1 MEIAISDKVAG
12 STDFTSTSPVRYDLS
27 SVRYQLFVNVQ
38 AWNVYFFARENP
50 AMDGIEDSS
59 DVSSAL
65 DEYLRKRLK
74 PVEGAIPH
82 LPGIEM
88 CGNSIPA
95 ANADGDL
102 FEYINFQQ
110 RYNIDARI
118 ERATELSRTYLEH
131 PPDGSS
137 PRNVVDAHLQWL
149 KSRPGYTP
157 DEADQYRKSKSSEQ
171 LRIAENLHEL
181 YTTAGVL
188 LVDAQ
193 GHGSIAAKI
202 ASTVHDTFH
211 TAMLCELDSNGRTTP
226 DVFEIIN
233 LRLAQSVTARNALGF
248 DTEDSSREIATMVYG
263 EVRPDGL
270 FRFVNFGHPPPLV
283 FSAEYGKFMEIGRAS
298 MVQFPSLGLEIPE
311 DHPDRSRY
319 VSLMLRRN
327 QMTSTDLDEIALMNR
342 GDIIFL
348 YTDGVFDG
356 SDEEDKQEI
365 EKIFQ
370 EHNQRSAKTICEAIL
385 DYALLKDD
393 YLRRIGES
401 DRIDDKTAF
410 IIKRG

>member
-1 MEIAISDKVAG
+1 MGELALDANENSAG
-12 STDFTSTSPVRYDLS
+12 VS
-27 SVRYQLFVNVQ
+27 SV
-38 AWNVYFFARENP
+38 
-50 AMDGIEDSS
+50 
-59 DVSSAL
+59 L

-82 LPGIEM
+82 LDGVEM
-88 CGNSIPA
+88 YGSSIPA

-118 ERATELSRTYLEH
+118 QRANELSKAYLE
-131 PPDGSS
+131 PLPEGSM
-137 PRNVVDAHLQWL
+137 PRNAVDVHVQWL
-149 KSRPGYTP
+149 QARSDYTP
-157 DEADQYRKSKSSEQ
+157 AGAAQYRWAKSSEQ
-171 LRIAENLHEL
+171 LRIAENLREL

-211 TAMLCELDSNGRTTP
+211 TAMLGGLDSNGKTSP

-248 DTEDSSREIATMVYG
+248 DTKESWREIATMVYG
-263 EVRPDGL
+263 EIRPDGL
-270 FRFVNFGHPPPLV
+270 FRFVTFGHPPPLV
-283 FSAEYGKFMEIGRAS
+283 FSAEFEKFMEIGWAR

-311 DHPDRSRY
+311 DHPDRNRY
-319 VSLMLRRN
+319 VSLTLRKR
-327 QMTSTDLDEIALMNR
+327 QMISFDSDEITLMSP

-348 YTDGVFDG
+348 YTDGVYDG
-356 SDEEDKQEI
+356 DDEDEKTRIEELFREHKREPAKEI
-365 EKIFQ
+365 C
-370 EHNQRSAKTICEAIL
+370 SAIL
-385 DYALLKDD
+385 DHALRNDDHLKQ
-393 YLRRIGES
+393 IGEP
-401 DRIDDKTAF
+401 DRIDDKTVF
-410 IIKRG
+410 IIKRD